1 MRIEQRIGRI
11 DRYGQ
16 KSEAVA
22 IWNLVTPGTVNF
34 EVYERCML
42 RIGVFARSCR
52 WWAVSLT
59 GRPNCT
65 QRAFARLRRRSC
77 E

>member
-16 KSEAVA
+16 KSEAGA
-22 IWNLVTPGTVNF
+22 IWNLDTSGTVDF

-42 RIGVFARSCR
+42 RIGVFARS
-52 WWAVSLT
+52 VPSPLESLF
-59 GRPNCT
+59 NLF
-65 QRAFARLRRRSC
+65 AFERL
-77 E
+77 